1 MRVRLLDRVRN
12 QRQPDHQNGAPMKED
27 RSSRWGELRQADRI
41 SFVAVGVGIIIV
53 NVILIA
59 LLF

>member
-1 MRVRLLDRVRN
+1 
-12 QRQPDHQNGAPMKED
+12 MKED